1 MTANKFSTASTRQEV
16 LGELAGAASACWE
29 NLGQAGVF
37 DSNLAE
43 FYVNEAL
50 ARLQELEPTETTDE
64 TTTEVEYEFMPPV
77 TKEEF
82 IRLECLHMACET
94 TPLNRTGN
102 EAQFIERA
110 RHFEQYVRNGAFEEK
125 KNA

>member
-1 MTANKFSTASTRQEV
+1 MANKFSTASTRQEV
-16 LGELAGAASACWE
+16 LGELAGAASVCWE
-29 NLGQAGVF
+29 NLDQAGTF

-50 ARLQELEPTETTDE
+50 ARLQELESTETTTDE
-64 TTTEVEYEFMPPV
+64 TTTEIEYEFLPSV
-77 TKEEF
+77 SKDEF

-110 RHFEQYVRNGAFEEK
+110 RYFEQYIKNGAFE
-125 KNA
+125 NAEDK